1 MLRIKRKQPSQWSR
15 CRHAS
20 LCSSKQSGSIHK
32 NIQVRCSPDCK
43 LSAPQE
49 SVHKYVT
56 GVSKRSQHR
65 CGLKDEVYKR

>member
-32 NIQVRCSPDCK
+32 IIQVRRK

-49 SVHKYVT
+49 RT
-56 GVSKRSQHR
+56 
-65 CGLKDEVYKR
+65 

>member
-32 NIQVRCSPDCK
+32 IIQVASQNALAFLNSACAGCCK
-43 LSAPQE
+43 PRTRIPGAYIS
-49 SVHKYVT
+49 T
-56 GVSKRSQHR
+56 
-65 CGLKDEVYKR
+65 

>member
-32 NIQVRCSPDCK
+32 IIQVRRK
-43 LSAPQE
+43 LSAPR

-65 CGLKDEVYKR
+65 CGLKDEMYKR

>member
-32 NIQVRCSPDCK
+32 IIQVRCSPDCK
-43 LSAPQE
+43 LIASQE
-49 SVHKYVT
+49 RNKYVT
-56 GVSKRSQHR
+56 EASKRSQHR